1 MDTVLLNTIPGIS
14 LWNMANKQLKQEKE
28 KEKEKFSDASDT
40 TIVVISNL
48 ISLALGV
55 GAAYLSWQCN
65 TAADVPTAQKV
76 LFAFFAFL
84 FGFLYLILYAIFLSG
99 RCGSK

>member
-14 LWNMANKQLKQEKE
+14 LWKMANKQTKKE

-40 TIVVISNL
+40 TIAVIANL